1 MAPPSVAIVD
11 EVFGGS
17 LGFMEDDE
25 EEVGL
30 LLLLLLLGMMIPPVG
45 IDGICI
51 PGGSVGFMKASVPPK
66 IP

>member
-17 LGFMEDDE
+17 LGFMEEDE
-25 EEVGL
+25 EEVG

-45 IDGICI
+45 MDGICI
-51 PGGSVGFMKASVPPK
+51 PGGSVGFIKASVPPK